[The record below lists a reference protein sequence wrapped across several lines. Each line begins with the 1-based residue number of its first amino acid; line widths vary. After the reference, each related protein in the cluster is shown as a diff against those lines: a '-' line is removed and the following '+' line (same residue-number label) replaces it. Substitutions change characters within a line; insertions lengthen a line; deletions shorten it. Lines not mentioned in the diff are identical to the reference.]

1 MGACHR
7 RPLNE
12 VKCKAR
18 VGYWQ
23 PRRCRW
29 GAGGG
34 AIWFELV
41 LELHLVGEKYKVEF
55 GLKVNLKITLLL
67 PSLEPFGRHHVLALP
82 RIRLVYIPSCERCR

>member
-29 GAGGG
+29 GAGDGAGKREAFLCGGG
-34 AIWFELV
+34 APEMWLW
-41 LELHLVGEKYKVEF
+41 
-55 GLKVNLKITLLL
+55 GL
-67 PSLEPFGRHHVLALP
+67 
-82 RIRLVYIPSCERCR
+82 SCGFDFS

>member
-1 MGACHR
+1 MGLWGLAEGGGLPRRGFGDWVAGTGWHPYEQQKIYEEAQRSSSNDKVEGLPMGACQR

-34 AIWFELV
+34 L
-41 LELHLVGEKYKVEF
+41 F
-55 GLKVNLKITLLL
+55 GL
-67 PSLEPFGRHHVLALP
+67 S
-82 RIRLVYIPSCERCR
+82 